1 MNNELYSI
9 LKKENIHPIAYKK
22 INSVYLVSDKT
33 ITYAIKLNTNNYDIY
48 KYLLSKGFNYF
59 PDNYSNVDVN
69 YDITKYI
76 IPLEVNQTEK
86 VNDYLKLLSI
96 LHFKTSYKR
105 EVNLDEIK
113 INYEKIINEIN
124 DLRRYYIS
132 INDKL
137 DKERFL
143 SPADYLLLRNITLIY
158 SVLNIIEKLLNK
170 TYEKIKDSKSI
181 RVALLHNNLSLDH
194 LIINE
199 GEYLISWDKSYF
211 DSPINELNSFYRKYY
226 NYIDINDFLL
236 IYEKSNKLSAIE
248 KALLIIVLSVPKKIE
263 FINNNYENTVLVNNE
278 INYLKS
284 IYELLTKY
292 NDV

>member
-59 PDNYSNVDVN
+59 PDNYSNINVN

-113 INYEKIINEIN
+113 INYEKLINEIN

-248 KALLIIVLSVPKKIE
+248 KTLLIIVLSVPKKIE

-284 IYELLTKY
+284 IYELITKY

>member
-59 PDNYSNVDVN
+59 PDNYSNINVN

-248 KALLIIVLSVPKKIE
+248 KTLLIIVLSVPKKIE

-284 IYELLTKY
+284 IYELITKY

>member
-263 FINNNYENTVLVNNE
+263 FINNNYENTMLVNNE

>member
-59 PDNYSNVDVN
+59 PDNYSNINVN

-113 INYEKIINEIN
+113 INYEKLINEIN

-284 IYELLTKY
+284 IYELITKY

>member
-9 LKKENIHPIAYKK
+9 LKKENIHPLAYKK

-59 PDNYSNVDVN
+59 PDNYSNINVN

-158 SVLNIIEKLLNK
+158 SILNIIEELLNK

-236 IYEKSNKLSAIE
+236 IYEKSNKLSEIE

-284 IYELLTKY
+284 IYELITKY